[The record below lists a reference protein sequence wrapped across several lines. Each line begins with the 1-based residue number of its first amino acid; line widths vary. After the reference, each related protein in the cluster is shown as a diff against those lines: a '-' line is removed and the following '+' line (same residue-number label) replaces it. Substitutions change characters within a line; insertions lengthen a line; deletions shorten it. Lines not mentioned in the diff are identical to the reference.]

1 MEEISEDG
9 RKSKKRIY
17 KAASRGDVKL
27 VRKLQRLLRSSI
39 AAKFLA
45 VRRVTQDNRGK
56 KTAGVDGVKS
66 LNNKQRM
73 ELTKKLSLAIKP
85 QPVRRVWI
93 PKPGKQ
99 EKRPLGIPV
108 MQDRAAQALAKMV
121 LEPFCTAYFE
131 PNSYG
136 FRPGRSTHDAIEAIF
151 KGICRKPKFVLDAD
165 IMKCFDRIDHQKLLD
180 KMNVTGVMRRAIKG
194 WLKAGI
200 MDGKELFPSEE
211 GTPQGGVISP
221 LLANIALHGL
231 ENAINKRW
239 PDKKNRPK
247 IVRYADDLVAIHIS
261 LAVVTECQEVISE
274 WIADIG
280 LQIHPEKTRIV
291 HTLNEHDGQL
301 PGSYSMAYTF
311 ANFMWGYGA
320 TGRRKRDSRRLSA
333 PVKSLKRGT
342 RITKKWKLGK

>member
-1 MEEISEDG
+1 MSRSICYFRYKWKDLPWKKFQRSVF
-9 RKSKKRIY
+9 KLQKRIY

-27 VRKLQRLLRSSI
+27 VRKLQRLLRSSV

-66 LNNKQRM
+66 LNDKERM
-73 ELTKKLSLAIKP
+73 ELAERLSLSIKP

-121 LEPFCTAYFE
+121 LEPEWEAYFE

-136 FRPGRSTHDAIEAIF
+136 FRPGRCTHDAIEAIF
-151 KGICRKPKFVLDAD
+151 KGIYRKPKYVLDAD
-165 IMKCFDRIDHQKLLD
+165 IKKCFDRIDHRKLLI
-180 KMNVTGVMRRAIKG
+180 KLNVSGQMRRAIKG

-231 ENAINKRW
+231 ERAIAKRW
-239 PDKKNRPK
+239 PAYMRPK
-247 IVRYADDLVAIHIS
+247 IVRYADDFVIIHVS
-261 LAVVTECQEVISE
+261 LAVIIECQKMVNE
-274 WIADIG
+274 WLAEIG

-291 HTLNEHDGQL
+291 HTLNEHDGQPAGFDFL
-301 PGSYSMAYTF
+301 GV
-311 ANFMWGYGA
+311 NFRQFHMGKRHDKNKWGHK
-320 TGRRKRDSRRLSA
+320 TIVHGR
-333 PVKSLKRGT
+333 VQV
-342 RITKKWKLGK
+342 